1 MGTSSRSKIELA
13 PELIEWMAE
22 RSAFLYSEL
31 LPISALKPSGKNGKD
46 DKPYFSKAEDNI
58 IALGKSYDKARTKFR
73 SPWIRLNKDLAS
85 DDGLQTEIRDSIFL
99 ISFLGN

>member
-22 RSAFLYSEL
+22 RPAFLYSEL

-46 DKPYFSKAEDNI
+46 DKPYFSKAEDNL

-73 SPWIRLNKDLAS
+73 SPCK
-85 DDGLQTEIRDSIFL
+85 
-99 ISFLGN
+99 